1 MATTLSTINEIQ
13 SASGLPAAIPDGV
26 PNISLG
32 AKPAINV
39 LEVAAGGGKVFRP
52 VTDRWSFCRLDVTQ
66 AVSLKAIAQGNDRNV
81 DLLLIAD
88 RNSNGAIDP
97 GELISSSTSLG
108 AGKSIIDAAIDPG
121 SYILAACPHKLASA
135 TIELQAQPL
144 TTTKPAVFDVL
155 TGQGT
160 ELTVPITPS
169 SLRSNPVPFWNEVA
183 RQAVRNSKPG
193 PTIASRAYGIVNTAM
208 YDAWSAYDP
217 QATGV
222 ELNNSWQQT
231 ARENTLENKIEA
243 ISYAAYRSLLDLFP
257 TQKSLI
263 DGALSAIG
271 LDPNNSRIDRTSAAG
286 IGNAAASA
294 VLTTRHQDGSNQL
307 GDRATGAYADYT
319 GYKPLNQPHDTT
331 TGSTGINN
339 PDHWQPL
346 KTPDGKVQ
354 SFLTPQWGQV
364 KPFGLTSGAQF
375 RPAAPPAFGSA
386 EYIRQA
392 EQVLNISAALTDRQ
406 KTIAEFWED
415 GGGTSF
421 PPGSWIGIG
430 QYASQRDRHTLDQDI
445 KMFFA
450 LGNAV
455 MDAGIAAWET
465 KRAYDSARPITE
477 IAAVK
482 GNQLVQTW
490 GGPGQGTVT
499 KPGTQF
505 TPYQNTASPTPPFAS
520 YVSGHSTFSAAAAE
534 ILQRATGSDTFGLS
548 FTQPVGGNRYDAG
561 KTPTAPVSLSW
572 ATYSDAA
579 NESGLSRIYGGI
591 HVEADN
597 VEGLALGRKVAGAV
611 WDRAQAYINGDRPS

>member
-1 MATTLSTINEIQ
+1 MAITLPTVNEIQ
-13 SASGLPAAIPDGV
+13 SASSIPAAIPDGI
-26 PNISLG
+26 PNIALG
-32 AKPAINV
+32 EKSVIN
-39 LEVAAGGGKVFRP
+39 LLDISTTGGKVFRP

-66 AVSLKAIAQGNDRNV
+66 AVSLKAIGQGDDRNV

-88 RNSNGAIDP
+88 RNRNGAIDA
-97 GELISSSTSLG
+97 GELISSSQSLG
-108 AGKSIIDAAIDPG
+108 AGKSAIDVALNPG
-121 SYILAACPHKLASA
+121 QYILAACPHQLTSA
-135 TIELQAQPL
+135 TISLSAQPL
-144 TTTKPAVFDVL
+144 SSAKPAVFDVL

-160 ELTVPITPS
+160 ELTIPIAPS

-183 RQAVRNSKPG
+183 RQAVRNTKPG

-217 QATGV
+217 KATGV
-222 ELNNSWQQT
+222 ELTDDWQQA
-231 ARENTLENKIEA
+231 ARDNTLENKIEA

-257 TQKSLI
+257 SQKSLI

-271 LDPNNSRIDRTSAAG
+271 LDPNNTRIDRTSAAG

-307 GDRATGAYADYT
+307 GDRAPGAYADYT
-319 GYKPLNQPHDTT
+319 GYKPINQPHDTT
-331 TGSTGINN
+331 TGNSGITDPNR
-339 PDHWQPL
+339 WQPL
-346 KTPDGKVQ
+346 KTPDGQVQ
-354 SFLTPQWGQV
+354 SFLTPHWGQV
-364 KPFGLTSGAQF
+364 KPFGMSSGSQF
-375 RPAAPPAFGSA
+375 RPDPPPAFGSA
-386 EYIRQA
+386 EYTRQA
-392 EQVLNISAALTDRQ
+392 EQVLNISATLTDRQ

-415 GGGTSF
+415 GDGSSF

-430 QYASQRDRHTLDQDI
+430 QYTSQRDQHDLDRDI

-455 MDAGIAAWET
+455 MDAGIAAWEA
-465 KRAYDSARPITE
+465 KRTYDSARPITQ
-477 IAAVK
+477 IAALK
-482 GNQLVQTW
+482 GNQAVQAW

-505 TPYQNTASPTPPFAS
+505 TPYQNMASPTPPFAS
-520 YVSGHSTFSAAAAE
+520 YVSGHSAFSAAAAE
-534 ILQRATGSDTFGLS
+534 ILKRATGSDSFGLS
-548 FTQPVGGNRYDAG
+548 FTQPVGSHRFDAG

-572 ATYSDAA
+572 ATYTDAS

-591 HVEADN
+591 HPEADN
-597 VEGLALGRKVAGAV
+597 VEGLKLGRKVAGAV